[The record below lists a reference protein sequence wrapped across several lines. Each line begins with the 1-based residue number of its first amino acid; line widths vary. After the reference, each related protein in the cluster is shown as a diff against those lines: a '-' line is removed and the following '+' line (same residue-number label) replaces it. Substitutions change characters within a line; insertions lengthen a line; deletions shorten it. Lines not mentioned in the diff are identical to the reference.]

1 MPRCSLADNHRM
13 PARQFICTKWG
24 TKYPSAEVNR
34 LYRALAR
41 VSTGPF
47 TLHCVTD
54 DPQGIQPEVRVL
66 PIPDLP
72 VIGNEVMNRGWRKLS
87 LFSPSLRSQIGGKVL
102 YLDLDVVLL
111 KPLDEFF
118 VGSSFVVIR
127 DYKRLRW
134 RNLRTGNTSV
144 FLYDADRDYGV
155 YDRLLEQ
162 GPSVRRRFRNEQE
175 FLTDVIWRQGALQ
188 YWPSKWCASYK
199 YHCVPP
205 FPVSLWRE
213 PAAPPDARILVFHGR
228 PKPLEAVQGVGAKW
242 YRPMKPAP
250 WLQGMLS

>member
-1 MPRCSLADNHRM
+1 M

-24 TKYPSAEVNR
+24 TKYPATEVNR
-34 LYRALAR
+34 LYRALQR
-41 VSTGPF
+41 VSKGPF

-54 DPQGIQPEVRVL
+54 DPQGIQSEVRVIQ
-66 PIPDLP
+66 IPDLP

-87 LFSPSLRSQIGGKVL
+87 LFSPAMRTQIGGQVL

-111 KPLDEFF
+111 QSLDDFF
-118 VGSSFVVIR
+118 ARDTAFAVIR
-127 DYKRLRW
+127 DYKRFRR

-155 YDRLLEQ
+155 YDALVEQ
-162 GPSVRRRFRNEQE
+162 GESVRQRFRNEQE
-175 FLTDVIWRQGALQ
+175 FLTDVMWRQGLLT
-188 YWPSKWCASYK
+188 YWPSAWCVSFK

-213 PAAPPDARILVFHGR
+213 PAAPPGARVIVFHGR
-228 PKPLEAVQGVGAKW
+228 PKPEEAVLGIGAKW

-250 WLQGMLS
+250 WLLGLLS